1 MTHVFIVN
9 DKTFPY
15 HLAYRFAGTGGS
27 SDAPFLAQPELP
39 YDKETGL
46 SWGAEKNMV
55 SMIAD
60 ISRDREG
67 DDILFY
73 LRRGENEGRFYGV
86 FRAVGSPF
94 YDANEHNYLADLLG
108 RTLNLRVCIEPARVY
123 AKGVTEHKVL
133 DSLDGVSHPSQ
144 LFWSLIYRKLKGN
157 RGCTMLTDYE
167 ADRLV
172 AKIAAENG
180 GAVLSGTDFT
190 YDAQSESIVP
200 SCGRKTYGGSQGGL
214 SIEKRLVFKQR
225 QKQAFETHLQAFL
238 LQNIWRDDL
247 SALLEI
253 DPARPLWLGNEVPCG
268 VGMQRMDVVTRQE
281 TAERVLVQVLELKDE
296 PPGDGILTGQL
307 PWYIDW
313 LQSYWG
319 PLTAGRQLCIRPVV
333 VAQGVG
339 GARLAAFRSA
349 AGGLRYART
358 DALCVEPVRFI
369 AFSIGDAVAFERVF

>member
-39 YDKETGL
+39 YDKEAGL

-60 ISRDREG
+60 ISRVREG

-108 RTLNLRVCIEPARVY
+108 RTLNLRIRIEPARVY

-144 LFWSLIYRKLKGN
+144 LFWSLIYRN
-157 RGCTMLTDYE
+157 SRAT
-167 ADRLV
+167 
-172 AKIAAENG
+172 AA
-180 GAVLSGTDFT
+180 
-190 YDAQSESIVP
+190 
-200 SCGRKTYGGSQGGL
+200 
-214 SIEKRLVFKQR
+214 
-225 QKQAFETHLQAFL
+225 
-238 LQNIWRDDL
+238 
-247 SALLEI
+247 
-253 DPARPLWLGNEVPCG
+253 
-268 VGMQRMDVVTRQE
+268 
-281 TAERVLVQVLELKDE
+281 
-296 PPGDGILTGQL
+296 
-307 PWYIDW
+307 
-313 LQSYWG
+313 
-319 PLTAGRQLCIRPVV
+319 
-333 VAQGVG
+333 
-339 GARLAAFRSA
+339 
-349 AGGLRYART
+349 
-358 DALCVEPVRFI
+358 VRC
-369 AFSIGDAVAFERVF
+369 

>member
-27 SDAPFLAQPELP
+27 SDATFLAQPELP
-39 YDKETGL
+39 YNKEAGL

-60 ISRDREG
+60 ISRVREG

-123 AKGVTEHKVL
+123 ANVTEHKVL
-133 DSLDGVSHPSQ
+133 DSLDGVSHPCQ

-225 QKQAFETHLQAFL
+225 QKQAFETHLQPSCSRTYGGTTCPPC
-238 LQNIWRDDL
+238 WKSTRRGL
-247 SALLEI
+247 SGWA
-253 DPARPLWLGNEVPCG
+253 
-268 VGMQRMDVVTRQE
+268 TRC
-281 TAERVLVQVLELKDE
+281 R
-296 PPGDGILTGQL
+296 
-307 PWYIDW
+307 
-313 LQSYWG
+313 
-319 PLTAGRQLCIRPVV
+319 
-333 VAQGVG
+333 
-339 GARLAAFRSA
+339 AASVCS
-349 AGGLRYART
+349 GWT
-358 DALCVEPVRFI
+358 
-369 AFSIGDAVAFERVF
+369 S